1 MEMKKRKELFQ
12 HMTQVFCGCLL
23 LNLVLSCCNTNE
35 SEPLCSEPLHASHY
49 PLITITPD
57 FNIQMEDDTLFKRY
71 PRFQDGKDFPFTGV
85 LQVDGKFY
93 RFMGGDSQR
102 PKILAPF
109 SYDGDGW
116 VGKYTYVYPGKGW
129 EQTEYDDSQWKS
141 GQASFGTPGVRN
153 VNTLWASQNIYVRR
167 TITLDKDSLKGRKL
181 FVYYSHD
188 DDVALYLNGKCLIH
202 TENAY
207 QSNARIEIPE
217 EILDNMKNGENLLA
231 AHCNNKGGGGMLDF
245 GIYIEN
251 SSNQDMATALFKNVD
266 VQATQT
272 HYAFQCGGVELTLDF
287 MAPFLSDNPDL
298 LGSPVNTLA
307 YQIKSL
313 DGNEHSIEI
322 SFDLDAKLI
331 FGKTQTEIISE
342 KGWQIIQ
349 TGASNQKLFEKG
361 DEGKPSW
368 GYFYMGLKDKDAIC
382 KNSDGHISISQP
394 FGKVRQ
400 AADVLFLGM
409 DELYVLQ
416 YFGDNLR
423 PYWNRDGKQT
433 MAKAFAKTRKQY
445 NQLKS
450 ACDLADSK
458 WLSKA
463 LTAGGKRYAEHFI
476 PSYRTLLATHRL
488 AETPSGEIIYF
499 NEVVGNLIGDQKF
512 FSHLLFFDRTDL
524 MAALLNPVFDRCS
537 NERWPKRYPPH
548 DLGEYPIAIFQ
559 SSENDR
565 AVEVTSCLLTM
576 TEAMVRT
583 GGTGKYA
590 ERHWKYLSQWGDFL
604 KNSINKNDVPL
615 DTLLDVTDI
624 RVKTMLGI
632 SAYEKLQN
640 NVLK

>member
-1 MEMKKRKELFQ
+1 MKKRKELLQ
-12 HMTQVFCGCLL
+12 SMTQMFCGCLL
-23 LNLVLSCCNTNE
+23 LNLILSCCNTDENK
-35 SEPLCSEPLHASHY
+35 SLCSESLHASHY

-57 FNIQMEDDTLFKRY
+57 LNIQMEGDTLFKRY
-71 PRFQDGKDFPFTGV
+71 PRFQDGREFPFTGV
-85 LQVDGKFY
+85 LRVDGKPY
-93 RFMGGDSQR
+93 RFMGVDSQR
-102 PKILAPF
+102 PKILAPM

-116 VGKYTYVYPGKGW
+116 IGKYTYLYMGKGW
-129 EQTEYDDSQWKS
+129 EQTEYDDSHWKS
-141 GQASFGTPGVRN
+141 GKASFGTKEARS
-153 VNTLWASQNIYVRR
+153 VNTLWPSQNIYVRR
-167 TITLDKDSLKGRKL
+167 TVTLDKDSLKGRKL

-188 DDVALYLNGKCLIH
+188 DDITLYLNGKCLIH
-202 TENAY
+202 TENTY
-207 QSNARIEIPE
+207 QSNARIQIPE
-217 EILDNMKNGENLLA
+217 EMLSHIIDGENLLA
-231 AHCNNKGGGGMLDF
+231 AHCYNKGVIGLLDF

-251 SSNQDMATALFKNVD
+251 SSNQEMETALFRNVD
-266 VQATQT
+266 VQPTQT

-287 MAPFLSDNPDL
+287 MAPFLSNLDL

-313 DGNEHSIEI
+313 DGNEHRIEI
-322 SFDLDAKLI
+322 SFDLDAKFI
-331 FGKTQTEIISE
+331 FGDAQTEIISE
-342 KGWQIIQ
+342 KDWQIMQI
-349 TGASNQKLFEKG
+349 GPSNQKLFERG
-361 DEGKPSW
+361 DEGKPLW

-382 KNSDGHISISQP
+382 KNSDGRITLSQS

-400 AADVLFLGM
+400 AADVLLLGM

-433 MAKAFAKTRKQY
+433 MAKEFAKTRKQY
-445 NQLKS
+445 KHLKS

-488 AETPSGEIIYF
+488 AETPSGEIICF

-537 NERWPKRYPPH
+537 NERWLKRYPPY

-565 AVEVTSCLLTM
+565 AVEVTSCILSM
-576 TEAMVRT
+576 TESVVRAE
-583 GGTGKYA
+583 GTNKYA

-604 KNSINKNDVPL
+604 KSAISKSDAPI